1 MDETD
6 SPQTPDG
13 LIVILA
19 AIADEGI
26 PIQTNCTEVHRA
38 FNKGVDYE
46 GDLDKFKQR
55 IFERRRY
62 PGVCGGRV
70 RTADNLKLSG
80 RALPGSLL
88 PGVVQHSFADR
99 SRFDSFRVKTSSA
112 GTYSFPLLTTLPLWG
127 PPLRNRPVL
136 PLI

>member
-80 RALPGSLL
+80 RALPAPCCQELFNTASQIA
-88 PGVVQHSFADR
+88 VDSIR
-99 SRFDSFRVKTSSA
+99 SE
-112 GTYSFPLLTTLPLWG
+112 
-127 PPLRNRPVL
+127 
-136 PLI
+136 